1 MKATDK
7 VFNQIIKNP
16 IRLNVLPN
24 FMRDQAM
31 IESIKMGRKK
41 LELGYPILPLKESK
55 TKQEQ
60 FAKELNYNMITMK
73 LNRAIM

>member
-1 MKATDK
+1 
-7 VFNQIIKNP
+7 
-16 IRLNVLPN
+16 
-24 FMRDQAM
+24 MRDQAM

-73 LNRAIM
+73 LNRAIMQLRHLNPELYKIVNHLWKNEIG